1 MNKIVQ
7 KNLELMIGR
16 EEGQMMDL
24 LTKESFGG
32 NAGCHKTEKKA
43 YTCGAANFYY
53 NSINGQIV
61 YFGNCQDV
69 PEVILRNYSEGIMR
83 VAFDAFASCKM
94 RVINMFLKGECDK
107 EAMRNLEDSI
117 DKYNTLYGFEF

>member
-7 KNLELMIGR
+7 KNLELMVGR
-16 EEGQMMDL
+16 EEGQMMEL
-24 LTKESFGG
+24 LAKESFGG
-32 NAGCHKTEKKA
+32 NAGTHRTEKKA

-53 NSINGQIV
+53 NLVNGQIV

-69 PEVILRNYSEGIMR
+69 PKQILETYCEGTLR
-83 VAFDAFASCKM
+83 VAFDNNASYKM
-94 RVINMFLKGECDK
+94 RIINLFLKNECDK